1 MVLQIKLVSYPE
13 TWEDIHQ
20 IRSIV
25 YQKEQG
31 VDPQLEFDG
40 RDKTAKHFL
49 AYLDGQAVGTTRI
62 RNLDGKRAKI
72 ERLAVLKTARKKG
85 IGTKLMAQALA
96 FLTEEG
102 YQEVVIHA
110 QAYIKKLYE
119 KMGFVQVGESFLEA
133 GIPHV
138 KMTIG
143 INSSTR

>member
-13 TWEDIHQ
+13 AWEDIHQ

-40 RDKTAKHFL
+40 QDKVAKHFL
-49 AYLDGQAVGTTRI
+49 AYLDCQAVGTTRI

-72 ERLAVLKTARKKG
+72 ERLAVLKIARGQG
-85 IGTKLMAQALA
+85 IGTDLMTQALA

-110 QAYIKKLYE
+110 QAYIKRLYE
-119 KMGFVQVGESFLEA
+119 KMGFVQVGEGFIEA
-133 GIPHV
+133 GIPHI

-143 INSSTR
+143 INHQTR